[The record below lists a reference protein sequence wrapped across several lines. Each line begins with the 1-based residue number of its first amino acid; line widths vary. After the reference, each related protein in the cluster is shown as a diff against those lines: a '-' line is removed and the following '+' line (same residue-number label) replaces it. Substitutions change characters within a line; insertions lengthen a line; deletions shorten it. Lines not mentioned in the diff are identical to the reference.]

1 MAALEKLFSIF
12 VFFLIPFL
20 GNNHLSLFYI
30 NIDKFWIETSFIL
43 VLIVAIFLQ
52 YVRDRETRISL
63 LVFLIFFV
71 PFMLINII
79 SLVYTWSLFSTLWEI
94 NVLIWAGCSVSLY
107 AFSTNREGLL
117 RAIVLGTF
125 VSSICAIVQF
135 IVLFPNLFEVF
146 QNGRLSGIVRGQAI
160 PVSSF
165 AYHNM
170 LGGYFAFVLPVALY
184 YGTVRRKLLYIIAS
198 SVIIGGVI
206 LTTSRISIAIVLLEV
221 LFCIVLMLK
230 EKNLKGLFSTLGI
243 LVLAGVC
250 LYALFFTGKEDLG
263 TGVRAE
269 MEKKTRITQTQ
280 ITTLNTRTD
289 IWKNGI
295 DAFKE
300 KPVTGYG
307 SGAFEYAYRK
317 YFDGGV
323 YTQYSHSV
331 VTKILV
337 ELGLIGLLCAVWYL
351 TGVIYGIRKSAKKS
365 RDIFIYAAC
374 SAGILFAA
382 LDFAF
387 DIPAFVIT
395 FFVFSFIML
404 PGSVQSTSGTG
415 FKHVFTC
422 LVIVLLISSLF
433 FTVKVDMSKKSIDN
447 GTLYLEGGFLR
458 DAYYAYMD
466 AVHEMPVDNEGRIKA
481 INVLNNVYMHEK
493 NGERKEIFGR
503 MLHGHLA
510 TVERLNDKDSEL
522 FLVAGTAYAL
532 LGDKKKAEEYLL
544 RAHLYYPSSPFYV
557 FTIAGFYVSAG
568 DIQKALMWTHK
579 IDPYL
584 NKYMA
589 SKNPGGLYV
598 YRIRDIEA
606 NIYFGQG
613 DTKRALSVARANLDD
628 ARMEKYTIAS
638 VKAREMVSKDSMIKY
653 LQDRVDLFQ
662 RGLSPLPSIR

>member
-1 MAALEKLFSIF
+1 MAAIERLFSIF

-30 NIDKFWIETSFIL
+30 NIDKFWIEMSFIIA
-43 VLIVAIFLQ
+43 LIVAVFLQ
-52 YVRDRETRISL
+52 YTRDRDTRTSL

-71 PFMLINII
+71 PFMVVNVI

-107 AFSTNREGLL
+107 AFSTNKEGLL
-117 RAIVLGTF
+117 RAIVLGALA
-125 VSSICAIVQF
+125 SSICAIVQF
-135 IVLFPNLFEVF
+135 TVLFPNLFEVF
-146 QNGRLSGIVRGQAI
+146 QDGRLSGIVRGQAI

-170 LGGYFAFVLPVALY
+170 LGGYLAFVLPVALY
-184 YGTVRRKLLYIIAS
+184 YSVVRRKPLYVLAS
-198 SVIIGGVI
+198 SVIIAGII
-206 LTTSRISIAIVLLEV
+206 LTTSRIAVAIALLEI

-230 EKNLKGLFSTLGI
+230 EKDLKGLFSIFGMLI
-243 LVLAGVC
+243 LAGAC
-250 LYALFFTGKEDLG
+250 LYSLFFAGQKDFQ

-269 MEKKTRITQTQ
+269 LEKKARITQTQ
-280 ITTLNTRTD
+280 IATLNTRTD

-337 ELGLIGLLCAVWYL
+337 ELGLIGMLCALWYL
-351 TGVIYGIRKSAKKS
+351 TGVLYGVQKSTKN
-365 RDIFIYAAC
+365 RQDVFIYAAC
-374 SAGILFAA
+374 SAGILFGV

-404 PGSVQSTSGTG
+404 PGSVESTPRTG
-415 FKHVFTC
+415 FKHAFTC

-433 FTVKVDMSKKSIDN
+433 FTVKVNMSKKSIDN
-447 GTLYLEGGFLR
+447 GTLYLEGGFLK

-466 AVHEMPVDNEGRIKA
+466 AVHEMPLDNEGRIKA
-481 INVLNNVYMHEK
+481 INVLNNAYLNEK
-493 NGERKEIFGR
+493 NGERGEIFKR
-503 MLHGHLA
+503 MLQGHLMMI
-510 TVERLNDKDSEL
+510 ERLDDKDSEL

-532 LGDKKKAEEYLL
+532 LGDKNKAEEYLL
-544 RAHLYYPSSPFYV
+544 RANEYYPSSLFYI
-557 FTIAGFYVSAG
+557 FKIADFCISVG
-568 DIQKALMWTHK
+568 DLQKALLWTHR

-584 NKYMA
+584 NKYMT
-589 SKNPGGLYV
+589 SRNPGGLYV
-598 YRIRDIEA
+598 YKIRDIEA
-606 NIYFGQG
+606 GIYFGQG
-613 DTKRALSVARANLDD
+613 REKRALSIAETNLDD
-628 ARMEKYTIAS
+628 ARIEKYTIAS
-638 VKAREMVSKDSMIKY
+638 VKAREMVSKDSLIKY
-653 LQDRVDLFQ
+653 LQDRVNFYQ
-662 RGLSPLPSIR
+662 RSSSPPLPIR